1 MCKPSK
7 LRLKRAPDTRI
18 LRANPEQ
25 VQCIGAS
32 EQYRLFV
39 GMSVY
44 TFEPSESTSVSEAA
58 LKNFKIVDDEAELG
72 ADGGARSRSRME
84 TRGGRQMAEGQG

>member
-1 MCKPSK
+1 MIIMRAPVTWILCSNRSK

-58 LKNFKIVDDEAELG
+58 LKMFPFLT
-72 ADGGARSRSRME
+72 SFL
-84 TRGGRQMAEGQG
+84 TRL